1 MADKHPVSEIEQKPE
16 ESREL
21 TPKHVMYAMSLI
33 SQFWYKE
40 ENEPRYEVHPQSCL
54 IGASNPL
61 DLTYSDVAEFF
72 EEPETSEIKHDK
84 AKVSDAPKDV
94 PKMTSE

>member
-1 MADKHPVSEIEQKPE
+1 MTNKQPVSEIEQKPR

-21 TPKHVMYAMSLI
+21 TLEHIMYAMSLI
-33 SQFWYKE
+33 SQFLYKV

-54 IGASNPL
+54 TGASNPL

-72 EEPETSEIKHDK
+72 EDLKS
-84 AKVSDAPKDV
+84 
-94 PKMTSE
+94 